1 MMYFEMANWLCLM
14 KWSFYLSLLA
24 TSSKY
29 ILNSKICMMGCF
41 LDGPYSAHNNNHCNS
56 WTCLLCSCC
65 APAFYLTLEFTGE
78 I

>member
-41 LDGPYSAHNNNHCNS
+41 LDGPHSAVR
-56 WTCLLCSCC
+56 TQ
-65 APAFYLTLEFTGE
+65 
-78 I
+78 